1 MADQSNSIPLSKMDT
16 IKSVNKALLVME
28 ELKLKGI
35 ISINDLNSSLKMPK
49 PTIVRIIKTLV
60 EAGYVRQ
67 LSSRGKYC
75 FTSKIYDLG
84 QSYNNIARIFE
95 VAISVS
101 DALTTDILW
110 PVSIATME
118 KGEIIVRYSTIPK
131 SPYAH
136 ANSTVSKRLPIC
148 TSAHGKQWITYTKPE
163 KIDKILD
170 KYNIDTREK
179 PALDQQEL
187 IRRKGYSQRSYGRDP
202 STSTI
207 AAPILINNEI
217 VASMGL
223 TFFVKSLKAQQ
234 IDSLAEKLKRAAS
247 KISKILNQD

>member
-1 MADQSNSIPLSKMDT
+1 MTDQSNFNPLSNSDT
-16 IKSVNKALLVME
+16 IKSVYKTFLVLE
-28 ELKLKGI
+28 ELKLNGI
-35 ISINDLNSSLKMPK
+35 VSINDLNSSLKMPK
-49 PTIVRIIKTLV
+49 PTIVRIIKTLA

-75 FTSKIYDLG
+75 VTSKLYELG
-84 QSYNNIARIFE
+84 LSYNKIGKVFE
-95 VAISVS
+95 VAIEIA
-101 DALTTDILW
+101 DGLTEELYW

-148 TSAHGKQWITYTKPE
+148 TSAHGKQWIAHTDPKTM
-163 KIDKILD
+163 DKILD
-170 KYNIDTREK
+170 KYNIETRDK
-179 PALDQQEL
+179 PAPDQQEL
-187 IRRKGYSQRSYGRDP
+187 IRIKGYSQRSYGRDP

-207 AAPILINNEI
+207 AAPILVNDKI

-234 IDSLAEKLKRAAS
+234 IDTIAEELKLAAG
-247 KISKILNQD
+247 KISTILNQD